1 MKTSSNGNPLSTATI
16 SHKPAPSQMPIRGRP
31 RGEKLID
38 GKKIQC
44 MLTSVIRSL
53 CNIGLGSSR
62 AIRTINCVHLDFVL
76 KKKQR
81 ELRGVIRQF
90 KTDTKR
96 TQGSYTQKDLSMMD
110 KEVFEAYIADI
121 LSTTSE
127 NRREVFKVDSDY
139 DTEEIWRVM
148 RQCMKTSF
156 NCSLKETLEQFR
168 ARLRVT
174 SMLGDAEDSRV
185 ERLAYQSG
193 IDAEVRTD
201 DKTPEP
207 HSVYES
213 LCVAVPIA
221 RAVAID
227 CLESIDKKQGCQNQD
242 DAEVDRYGKTSE
254 QHASPRK
261 RANSSWTT
269 KPSKKAKG
277 VTDQKRL
284 DELLSPIERTKKT
297 VEIESQMSQQWSDPR
312 AILHF
317 VVPRTERLE
326 NPRGSVEKDLSSLA
340 YEAVR

>member
-1 MKTSSNGNPLSTATI
+1 
-16 SHKPAPSQMPIRGRP
+16 MPTKGRP
-31 RGEKLID
+31 RGEKLND

-53 CNIGLGSSR
+53 CNIGLSSCR

-81 ELRGVIRQF
+81 ELRDVIRQF
-90 KTDTKR
+90 KTDSKR

-110 KEVFEAYIADI
+110 REVFEAYVADI
-121 LSTTSE
+121 LSTTRE

-156 NCSLKETLEQFR
+156 NCSLNETLEQFQ

-174 SMLGDAEDSRV
+174 SILGDAEDSRV
-185 ERLAYQSG
+185 ERLAYQSV

-201 DKTPEP
+201 DEAPEP
-207 HSVYES
+207 HAVSDRA
-213 LCVAVPIA
+213 CVAAPIA

-227 CLESIDKKQGCQNQD
+227 CLESIDKKQGCRNQD
-242 DAEVDRYGKTSE
+242 DAEDKRYGKTPE
-254 QHASPRK
+254 QHATPWK
-261 RANSSWTT
+261 RTNSSWAP

-277 VTDQKRL
+277 VIDQKKL
-284 DELLSPIERTKKT
+284 DEFLSPIERRKKT
-297 VEIESQMSQQWSDPR
+297 VEIESHMSQQWRDPR

-317 VVPRTERLE
+317 SVPRTTQLE
-326 NPRGSVEKDLSSLA
+326 NPRGSVEIDLSSLA
-340 YEAVR
+340 HEAVR